1 MSVITWI
8 VIVLIVLSI
17 LVSVTEVGLR
27 FALLHTSQNKK
38 NSALAAHRG
47 RSDEL
52 GLVQPPRLLASR
64 DPDQV
69 STDSP
74 SSDLEVLAKAL
85 GLTPNATLADITG
98 SIRDLK
104 QQGQSCATSSTDSLR
119 SR

>member
-1 MSVITWI
+1 MSAITWI

-38 NSALAAHRG
+38 NSALAAHHV

-52 GLVQPPRLLASR
+52 GLVQPPRLLTSR
-64 DPDQV
+64 DPD
-69 STDSP
+69 SPRTDST
-74 SSDLEVLAKAL
+74 SDLEVLAKAL

-104 QQGQSCATSSTDSLR
+104 QQGQSCATSSMDSLR